1 MRRIEYRWVI
11 LATGFT
17 VLFFSSGSRFA
28 FGLLL
33 KPMSEDL
40 ELSRSALSLAATC
53 FMIVSAVSMPFVGR
67 LVDSFSVRTVVSI
80 AAVIAS
86 VGIGLMGLAQ
96 TQWQVILLYGI
107 IFAIGNGG
115 TSVGPIGVL
124 ISRWFVRGRG
134 TATSAAMSGNALGQ
148 LIIISALAS
157 ALVHIGWRNA
167 YITLGVVNLL
177 IVVPLVIAFIRSD
190 PDPAQPTDPDTAPP
204 VGTAAPPSVLPVK
217 TIFTSHQLWL
227 LLVVYAICGFQDFFI
242 ATHVVAFA
250 QDKGLSAAFSG
261 SLYAFMGLLG
271 MLGVMSAGLLADRF
285 GSTRPTA
292 LCFLARIACFGLII
306 FSQSTTAIVVFALL
320 YGFTFLITAPLTVNL
335 RRQHVRRPPPRHDE
349 RHHQHDA
356 PHRWRPRRSRW
367 RSGLRRAR
375 QLRRSLHVDARA
387 SRCRIRPHLH
397 RPRTPRRPAVAQSD
411 VTQSPAAACPG
422 IFVFDFALPMTKPSA
437 PISAPMPVIPKV
449 FDVPITPC
457 TGPITN
463 APTSRP
469 HPTPAARSPSPRRVP
484 ASTPCPP

>member
-80 AAVIAS
+80 AVVIAS

-115 TSVGPIGVL
+115 SSVGPIGVM

-148 LIIISALAS
+148 LIIITALAS

-177 IVVPLVIAFIRSD
+177 IVVPLVIAFVRSD
-190 PDPAQPTDPDTAPP
+190 PDPAQPADPESPRTAES
-204 VGTAAPPSVLPVK
+204 TALPVK

-227 LLVVYAICGFQDFFI
+227 LLVVYSICGFQDFFI
-242 ATHVVAFA
+242 ATHIVAFA

-261 SLYAFMGLLG
+261 SLYALMGLVGLF
-271 MLGVMSAGLLADRF
+271 GVMSAGALADLF

-306 FSQSTTAIVVFALL
+306 FSQSTTAIIIFALL
-320 YGFTFLITAPLTVNL
+320 YGFTFLITAPLTVTFAGNMFGA
-335 RRQHVRRPPPRHDE
+335 PRLGMMSGIINMT
-349 RHHQHDA
+349 HHIA
-356 PHRWRPRRSRW
+356 GGIGALVG
-367 RSGLRRAR
+367 GL
-375 QLRRSLHVDARA
+375 VFDARGSYDAAFILMLALAVVA
-387 SRCRIRPHLH
+387 SALTFTVRERLI
-397 RPRTPRRPAVAQSD
+397 
-411 VTQSPAAACPG
+411 TQPSLSP
-422 IFVFDFALPMTKPSA
+422 T
-437 PISAPMPVIPKV
+437 
-449 FDVPITPC
+449 
-457 TGPITN
+457 
-463 APTSRP
+463 
-469 HPTPAARSPSPRRVP
+469 
-484 ASTPCPP
+484 

>member
-33 KPMSEDL
+33 RPMSEDL

-190 PDPAQPTDPDTAPP
+190 PEPQQPADPESPRTAEPTAL
-204 VGTAAPPSVLPVK
+204 SVK
-217 TIFTSHQLWL
+217 TIFASHQLWL

-261 SLYAFMGLLG
+261 SLYALMGLVGLF
-271 MLGVMSAGLLADRF
+271 GVMSAGALADLY

-292 LCFLARIACFGLII
+292 VCFLARIACFGLII

-320 YGFTFLITAPLTVNL
+320 YGFTFLITAPLTVTFAGNMFGA
-335 RRQHVRRPPPRHDE
+335 PRLGMMSGIINMT
-349 RHHQHDA
+349 HHIA
-356 PHRWRPRRSRW
+356 G
-367 RSGLRRAR
+367 GLGA
-375 QLRRSLHVDARA
+375 LVGGLVFDARGSYDAAFMLMLALAVIA
-387 SRCRIRPHLH
+387 SALTFTVRERLL
-397 RPRTPRRPAVAQSD
+397 
-411 VTQSPAAACPG
+411 TQPSLSP
-422 IFVFDFALPMTKPSA
+422 T
-437 PISAPMPVIPKV
+437 
-449 FDVPITPC
+449 
-457 TGPITN
+457 
-463 APTSRP
+463 
-469 HPTPAARSPSPRRVP
+469 
-484 ASTPCPP
+484 

>member
-80 AAVIAS
+80 AVVIAS

-115 TSVGPIGVL
+115 SSVGPIGVM

-134 TATSAAMSGNALGQ
+134 TATSAVMSGNALGQ
-148 LIIISALAS
+148 LIIITALAS

-177 IVVPLVIAFIRSD
+177 IVVPLVIAFVRSD
-190 PDPAQPTDPDTAPP
+190 PDPVQPADPESPRTAEP
-204 VGTAAPPSVLPVK
+204 TALPVK
-217 TIFTSHQLWL
+217 TIFASHQLWL
-227 LLVVYAICGFQDFFI
+227 LLVVYSICGFQDFFI
-242 ATHVVAFA
+242 ATHIVAFA

-261 SLYAFMGLLG
+261 SLYALMGLVGLF
-271 MLGVMSAGLLADRF
+271 GVMSAGALADLF

-306 FSQSTTAIVVFALL
+306 FSQSTTAIVIFALL
-320 YGFTFLITAPLTVNL
+320 YGFTFLITAPLTVTFAGNMFGA
-335 RRQHVRRPPPRHDE
+335 PRLGMMSGIINMT
-349 RHHQHDA
+349 HHIA
-356 PHRWRPRRSRW
+356 GGIGALVG
-367 RSGLRRAR
+367 GL
-375 QLRRSLHVDARA
+375 VFDARGSYDAAFILMLALAILA
-387 SRCRIRPHLH
+387 SVLTFTVRERLI
-397 RPRTPRRPAVAQSD
+397 AQPSL
-411 VTQSPAAACPG
+411 SP
-422 IFVFDFALPMTKPSA
+422 T
-437 PISAPMPVIPKV
+437 
-449 FDVPITPC
+449 
-457 TGPITN
+457 
-463 APTSRP
+463 
-469 HPTPAARSPSPRRVP
+469 
-484 ASTPCPP
+484 

>member
-1 MRRIEYRWVI
+1 MKRSALRRIEYRWVI

-80 AAVIAS
+80 AVVIAS

-115 TSVGPIGVL
+115 SSVGPIGVM
-124 ISRWFVRGRG
+124 ISRWFERGRG

-148 LIIISALAS
+148 LIIITALAS

-177 IVVPLVIAFIRSD
+177 IVVPLVIAFVRSD
-190 PDPAQPTDPDTAPP
+190 PEPTQPTDPESPRTAEP
-204 VGTAAPPSVLPVK
+204 AALSMR
-217 TIFTSHQLWL
+217 TIFSSHQLWL

-242 ATHVVAFA
+242 ATHIVAFA

-306 FSQSTTAIVVFALL
+306 FSQSTTAIVIFALL
-320 YGFTFLITAPLTVNL
+320 YGFTFLITAPLTVTFAGNMFGA
-335 RRQHVRRPPPRHDE
+335 PRLGMMSGIINMT
-349 RHHQHDA
+349 HHIA
-356 PHRWRPRRSRW
+356 GGIGALVG
-367 RSGLRRAR
+367 GL
-375 QLRRSLHVDARA
+375 VFDARGSYDAAFILMLVLAVVA
-387 SRCRIRPHLH
+387 SALTFTVRERLI
-397 RPRTPRRPAVAQSD
+397 AQPSL
-411 VTQSPAAACPG
+411 SP
-422 IFVFDFALPMTKPSA
+422 T
-437 PISAPMPVIPKV
+437 
-449 FDVPITPC
+449 
-457 TGPITN
+457 
-463 APTSRP
+463 
-469 HPTPAARSPSPRRVP
+469 
-484 ASTPCPP
+484 

>member
-1 MRRIEYRWVI
+1 MKRSALRRIEYRWVI

-80 AAVIAS
+80 AVVIAS

-115 TSVGPIGVL
+115 SSVGPIGVM

-134 TATSAAMSGNALGQ
+134 TATSAVMSGNALGQ
-148 LIIISALAS
+148 LIIITALAS

-177 IVVPLVIAFIRSD
+177 IVVPLVIAFVRSD
-190 PDPAQPTDPDTAPP
+190 PDPVQPADPESPRTAEP
-204 VGTAAPPSVLPVK
+204 TALPVK
-217 TIFTSHQLWL
+217 TIFASHQLWL
-227 LLVVYAICGFQDFFI
+227 LLVVYSICGFQDFFI
-242 ATHVVAFA
+242 ATHIVAFA

-261 SLYAFMGLLG
+261 SLYALMGLVGLF
-271 MLGVMSAGLLADRF
+271 GVMSAGLLADRF

-306 FSQSTTAIVVFALL
+306 FSQNTTAIVIFALL
-320 YGFTFLITAPLTVNL
+320 YGFTFLITAPLTVTFAGNMFGA
-335 RRQHVRRPPPRHDE
+335 PRLGMMSGIINMT
-349 RHHQHDA
+349 HHIA
-356 PHRWRPRRSRW
+356 GGIGALVG
-367 RSGLRRAR
+367 GL
-375 QLRRSLHVDARA
+375 VFDARGSYDAAFILMLALAVVA
-387 SRCRIRPHLH
+387 SALTFTVRERLI
-397 RPRTPRRPAVAQSD
+397 AQPSL
-411 VTQSPAAACPG
+411 SP
-422 IFVFDFALPMTKPSA
+422 T
-437 PISAPMPVIPKV
+437 
-449 FDVPITPC
+449 
-457 TGPITN
+457 
-463 APTSRP
+463 
-469 HPTPAARSPSPRRVP
+469 
-484 ASTPCPP
+484 

>member
-67 LVDSFSVRTVVSI
+67 LVDSFSVRTVVAI
-80 AAVIAS
+80 AVVIAS

-115 TSVGPIGVL
+115 SSVGPIGVM
-124 ISRWFVRGRG
+124 ISRWFERGRG

-148 LIIISALAS
+148 LIIITALAS

-177 IVVPLVIAFIRSD
+177 IVVPLVIAFVRSD
-190 PDPAQPTDPDTAPP
+190 PDPAQPTDPESPPTAET
-204 VGTAAPPSVLPVK
+204 TALSVK
-217 TIFTSHQLWL
+217 TIFSSHQLWL

-261 SLYAFMGLLG
+261 SLYALMGLVGLF
-271 MLGVMSAGLLADRF
+271 GVMSAGLLADRF

-306 FSQSTTAIVVFALL
+306 FSQSTMAIVIFALL
-320 YGFTFLITAPLTVNL
+320 YGFTFLITAPLTVTFAGNMFGA
-335 RRQHVRRPPPRHDE
+335 PRLGMMSGIINMT
-349 RHHQHDA
+349 HHIA
-356 PHRWRPRRSRW
+356 GGIGALVG
-367 RSGLRRAR
+367 GL
-375 QLRRSLHVDARA
+375 VFDARGSYDAAFMLMLALAVIA
-387 SRCRIRPHLH
+387 SALTFTVRERLL
-397 RPRTPRRPAVAQSD
+397 
-411 VTQSPAAACPG
+411 TQPSLSP
-422 IFVFDFALPMTKPSA
+422 T
-437 PISAPMPVIPKV
+437 
-449 FDVPITPC
+449 
-457 TGPITN
+457 
-463 APTSRP
+463 
-469 HPTPAARSPSPRRVP
+469 
-484 ASTPCPP
+484 

>member
-40 ELSRSALSLAATC
+40 DLSRSALSLAATC

-80 AAVIAS
+80 AVVIAS

-115 TSVGPIGVL
+115 SSVGPIGVM
-124 ISRWFVRGRG
+124 ISRWFERGRG

-148 LIIISALAS
+148 LIIITALAS

-177 IVVPLVIAFIRSD
+177 IVVPLVIAFVRSD
-190 PDPAQPTDPDTAPP
+190 PDPVQPADPESPRTAES
-204 VGTAAPPSVLPVK
+204 TALPVK
-217 TIFTSHQLWL
+217 TIFASHQLWL
-227 LLVVYAICGFQDFFI
+227 LLVVYSICGFQDFFI
-242 ATHVVAFA
+242 ATHIVAFA

-261 SLYAFMGLLG
+261 SLYALMGLVGLF
-271 MLGVMSAGLLADRF
+271 GVMSAGLLADRF

-306 FSQSTTAIVVFALL
+306 FSQSTMAIVIFALL
-320 YGFTFLITAPLTVNL
+320 YGFTFLITAPLTVTFAGNMFGA
-335 RRQHVRRPPPRHDE
+335 PRLGMMSGIINMT
-349 RHHQHDA
+349 HHIA
-356 PHRWRPRRSRW
+356 G
-367 RSGLRRAR
+367 GLGA
-375 QLRRSLHVDARA
+375 LVGGLVFDARGSYDAAFILMLALAVVA
-387 SRCRIRPHLH
+387 SALTFTVRERLI
-397 RPRTPRRPAVAQSD
+397 
-411 VTQSPAAACPG
+411 TQPSLSP
-422 IFVFDFALPMTKPSA
+422 T
-437 PISAPMPVIPKV
+437 
-449 FDVPITPC
+449 
-457 TGPITN
+457 
-463 APTSRP
+463 
-469 HPTPAARSPSPRRVP
+469 
-484 ASTPCPP
+484 

>member
-40 ELSRSALSLAATC
+40 DLSRSALSLAATC

-80 AAVIAS
+80 AVVIAS

-115 TSVGPIGVL
+115 SSVGPIGVM
-124 ISRWFVRGRG
+124 ISRWFERGRG

-148 LIIISALAS
+148 LIIITALAS

-177 IVVPLVIAFIRSD
+177 IVVPLVIAFVRPNPEPPQPAD
-190 PDPAQPTDPDTAPP
+190 PKSPRTAEPTA
-204 VGTAAPPSVLPVK
+204 LPVK
-217 TIFTSHQLWL
+217 TIFASHQLWL

-242 ATHVVAFA
+242 ATHIVAFA

-261 SLYAFMGLLG
+261 SLYALMGLVGLF
-271 MLGVMSAGLLADRF
+271 GVMSAGALADLF

-306 FSQSTTAIVVFALL
+306 FSQSTTAIVIFALL
-320 YGFTFLITAPLTVNL
+320 YGFTFLITAPLTVTFAGNMFGA
-335 RRQHVRRPPPRHDE
+335 PRLGMMSGIINMT
-349 RHHQHDA
+349 HHIA
-356 PHRWRPRRSRW
+356 G
-367 RSGLRRAR
+367 GLGA
-375 QLRRSLHVDARA
+375 LVGGLVFDARGSYDAAFILMLALAVIA
-387 SRCRIRPHLH
+387 SALTFTVRERLI
-397 RPRTPRRPAVAQSD
+397 
-411 VTQSPAAACPG
+411 TQPSLSP
-422 IFVFDFALPMTKPSA
+422 T
-437 PISAPMPVIPKV
+437 
-449 FDVPITPC
+449 
-457 TGPITN
+457 
-463 APTSRP
+463 
-469 HPTPAARSPSPRRVP
+469 
-484 ASTPCPP
+484 

>member
-40 ELSRSALSLAATC
+40 DLSRSALSLAATC

-80 AAVIAS
+80 AVVIAS

-115 TSVGPIGVL
+115 SSVGPIGVM
-124 ISRWFVRGRG
+124 ISRWFERGRG
-134 TATSAAMSGNALGQ
+134 TATSAVMSGNALGQ
-148 LIIISALAS
+148 LIIITALAS

-177 IVVPLVIAFIRSD
+177 IVVPLVIAFVRSD
-190 PDPAQPTDPDTAPP
+190 PDPAQPADPESPRTAES
-204 VGTAAPPSVLPVK
+204 TALPVK
-217 TIFTSHQLWL
+217 TIFASHQLWL
-227 LLVVYAICGFQDFFI
+227 LLVVYSICGFQDFFI
-242 ATHVVAFA
+242 ATHIVAFA

-261 SLYAFMGLLG
+261 SLYALMGLVGLF
-271 MLGVMSAGLLADRF
+271 GVMSAGALADLF

-306 FSQSTTAIVVFALL
+306 FSQSTTAIVIFALL
-320 YGFTFLITAPLTVNL
+320 YGFTFLITAPLTVTFAGNMFGA
-335 RRQHVRRPPPRHDE
+335 PRLGMMSGIINMT
-349 RHHQHDA
+349 HHIA
-356 PHRWRPRRSRW
+356 G
-367 RSGLRRAR
+367 GLGA
-375 QLRRSLHVDARA
+375 LVGGLVFDARGSYDAAFILMLALAVIA
-387 SRCRIRPHLH
+387 SALTFTVRERLI
-397 RPRTPRRPAVAQSD
+397 AQPSL
-411 VTQSPAAACPG
+411 SP
-422 IFVFDFALPMTKPSA
+422 T
-437 PISAPMPVIPKV
+437 
-449 FDVPITPC
+449 
-457 TGPITN
+457 
-463 APTSRP
+463 
-469 HPTPAARSPSPRRVP
+469 
-484 ASTPCPP
+484 

>member
-40 ELSRSALSLAATC
+40 DLSRSALSLAATC

-115 TSVGPIGVL
+115 SSVGPIGVM
-124 ISRWFVRGRG
+124 ISRWFERGRG

-148 LIIISALAS
+148 LIIITALAS

-177 IVVPLVIAFIRSD
+177 IVVPLVIAFVRSD
-190 PDPAQPTDPDTAPP
+190 PDPAQPADPESPRTAKS
-204 VGTAAPPSVLPVK
+204 TALPVK
-217 TIFTSHQLWL
+217 TIFASHQLWL

-271 MLGVMSAGLLADRF
+271 LFGVMSAGLLADRY

-292 LCFLARIACFGLII
+292 LCFLARIACFALII
-306 FSQSTTAIVVFALL
+306 FSQSTTAIVIFALL
-320 YGFTFLITAPLTVNL
+320 YGFTFLITAPLTVTFAGNMFGA
-335 RRQHVRRPPPRHDE
+335 PRLGMMSGIINMT
-349 RHHQHDA
+349 HHIA
-356 PHRWRPRRSRW
+356 G
-367 RSGLRRAR
+367 GLGA
-375 QLRRSLHVDARA
+375 LVGGLVFDARGSYDAAFILMLALAVIA
-387 SRCRIRPHLH
+387 SALTFTVRERLI
-397 RPRTPRRPAVAQSD
+397 
-411 VTQSPAAACPG
+411 TQPSLSP
-422 IFVFDFALPMTKPSA
+422 T
-437 PISAPMPVIPKV
+437 
-449 FDVPITPC
+449 
-457 TGPITN
+457 
-463 APTSRP
+463 
-469 HPTPAARSPSPRRVP
+469 
-484 ASTPCPP
+484 

>member
-1 MRRIEYRWVI
+1 MRHIEYRWVI

-80 AAVIAS
+80 AVVIAS

-115 TSVGPIGVL
+115 SSVGPIGVM

-134 TATSAAMSGNALGQ
+134 TATSAVMSGNALGQ
-148 LIIISALAS
+148 LIIITALAS

-177 IVVPLVIAFIRSD
+177 IVVPLVIAFVRSD
-190 PDPAQPTDPDTAPP
+190 PDPAQPADPESPRTAES
-204 VGTAAPPSVLPVK
+204 TALPVK
-217 TIFTSHQLWL
+217 TIFASHQLWL
-227 LLVVYAICGFQDFFI
+227 LLVVYSICGFQDFFI
-242 ATHVVAFA
+242 ATHIVAFA

-261 SLYAFMGLLG
+261 SLYALMGLVGLF
-271 MLGVMSAGLLADRF
+271 GVMSAGALADLF

-306 FSQSTTAIVVFALL
+306 FSQSTTAIVIFALL
-320 YGFTFLITAPLTVNL
+320 YGFTFLITAPLTVTFAGNMFGA
-335 RRQHVRRPPPRHDE
+335 PRLGMMSGIINMT
-349 RHHQHDA
+349 HHIA
-356 PHRWRPRRSRW
+356 G
-367 RSGLRRAR
+367 GLGA
-375 QLRRSLHVDARA
+375 LVGGLVFDARGSYDAAFILMLALAVIA
-387 SRCRIRPHLH
+387 SALTFTVRERLI
-397 RPRTPRRPAVAQSD
+397 
-411 VTQSPAAACPG
+411 TQPSLSP
-422 IFVFDFALPMTKPSA
+422 T
-437 PISAPMPVIPKV
+437 
-449 FDVPITPC
+449 
-457 TGPITN
+457 
-463 APTSRP
+463 
-469 HPTPAARSPSPRRVP
+469 
-484 ASTPCPP
+484 

>member
-40 ELSRSALSLAATC
+40 DLSRSALSLAATC

-80 AAVIAS
+80 AVVIAS

-115 TSVGPIGVL
+115 SSVGPIGVM
-124 ISRWFVRGRG
+124 ISRWFERGRG

-148 LIIISALAS
+148 LIIITALAS

-177 IVVPLVIAFIRSD
+177 IVVPLVIAFVRSD
-190 PDPAQPTDPDTAPP
+190 PDPAQPTDPESPRTAES
-204 VGTAAPPSVLPVK
+204 TALPVK
-217 TIFTSHQLWL
+217 TIFSSHQLWL

-242 ATHVVAFA
+242 ATHIVAFA

-306 FSQSTTAIVVFALL
+306 FSQNTTAIVIFALL
-320 YGFTFLITAPLTVNL
+320 YGFTFLITAPLTVTFAGNMFGA
-335 RRQHVRRPPPRHDE
+335 PRLGMMSGIINMT
-349 RHHQHDA
+349 HHIA
-356 PHRWRPRRSRW
+356 G
-367 RSGLRRAR
+367 GLGA
-375 QLRRSLHVDARA
+375 LVGGLVFDARGSYDAAFMLMLALAVIA
-387 SRCRIRPHLH
+387 SALTFTVRERLL
-397 RPRTPRRPAVAQSD
+397 
-411 VTQSPAAACPG
+411 TQPSLSP
-422 IFVFDFALPMTKPSA
+422 T
-437 PISAPMPVIPKV
+437 
-449 FDVPITPC
+449 
-457 TGPITN
+457 
-463 APTSRP
+463 
-469 HPTPAARSPSPRRVP
+469 
-484 ASTPCPP
+484 